1 MANSFIDLNDI
12 VEIKAHCNELS
23 RRIEYDTKQLE
34 NLQNIKTYTRNF
46 TIVDKTNGNEADI
59 DNDFT
64 CYSSI
69 LNSAIEFYT
78 TKISDEKKL
87 YNSYV
92 ENAISS
98 SIAQTPNLDS
108 GFEDIQLYEDKVV
121 PMSNDDSSDD
131 YVINNEAYDLDGS
144 D

>member
-1 MANSFIDLNDI
+1 MANSFIDLSDI

-23 RRIEYDTKQLE
+23 RRIDYDTKQLE
-34 NLQNIKTYTRNF
+34 NLQDIKNSISNIA
-46 TIVDKTNGNEADI
+46 IVDKTDGKEVDI
-59 DNDFT
+59 DNDFS

-69 LNSAIEFYT
+69 LDSAIECYT
-78 TKISDEKKL
+78 AKISNEKKQF
-87 YNSYV
+87 NSYV
-92 ENAISS
+92 KNAISN

-131 YVINNEAYDLDGS
+131 YVINDEAYDLDGS